1 MPFFSEIGAGRAGKL
16 LELGGPFGDL
26 PDEERIEAIRGALRS
41 LGLRKAQVPPDL
53 VKMLAAQGVGLGGI
67 DRFIG
72 DIQARQSLM
81 ATSEAEQE
89 QAQADRRDDR
99 VVGPGRPGRDVFPM
113 QTLIPDDP
121 RDAMRLDPQRLL
133 EIQNILLY
141 GSPRGGTRSI

>member
-1 MPFFSEIGAGRAGKL
+1 MPYFSEIGAGRAGEL

-26 PDEERIEAIRGALRS
+26 PEEERIQAIRQALRS

-81 ATSEAEQE
+81 DKSSTEAEQE
-89 QAQADRRDDR
+89 AQQDRI
-99 VVGPGRPGRDVFPM
+99 VGPGRRGDTVFGIGQYTP
-113 QTLIPDDP
+113 PDP
-121 RDAMRLDPQRLL
+121 RDTMRLDPERLL

-141 GSPRGGTRSI
+141 GSPRGGLRSI